1 VIELFSLSL
10 TYGALLIA
18 QVRSQMPGQISD
30 QIPGQISMPLQI
42 LISDRPSKQAPRQG
56 TTFLAFGG
64 GGAPSYNE
72 IALEK
77 NLLYFQRTLKVLGFN
92 AADASIFFANGG
104 DRQATIRY
112 LDRNGKEKFKPPEI
126 PNLKGASTLANL
138 QAWLNKYSQ
147 QNSQSKIFFYFTG
160 HGHRNVLNANDNSLM
175 LWQEQKLTVKQ
186 FSSLLDRLPPQTPIA
201 MMMAQ
206 CYSGSFANIIYEG
219 GDPQKPLA
227 KQNRCGFYATIRT
240 LPSVGCTAEVD
251 ESDYRDYSSSFF
263 AGLSG
268 RSRTGQSVPS
278 ADYNKDGR
286 VAYNEAHAFAK
297 IDEKTTDLPV
307 STSEVWL
314 QTQSSRLLRDRIFSQ
329 PITALL
335 QTARPEQRYVVESL
349 VRSLKMKVGYSLKK
363 NRENFSFREIGLDSG
378 ESRAYFT
385 RLQME
390 LINIGMESQIR
401 TSRNSPQTA
410 TLDRLLKCESD
421 SWQR

>member
-1 VIELFSLSL
+1 MIELFSLSL
-10 TYGALLIA
+10 TYSAILIT
-18 QVRSQMPGQISD
+18 QVYSHVPRQIN
-30 QIPGQISMPLQI
+30 MPLLT
-42 LISDRPSKQAPRQG
+42 LISDRPLKQSAKQG
-56 TTFLAFGG
+56 ITFLVFGG

-92 AADASIFFANGG
+92 AADASVFFANGN
-104 DRQATIRY
+104 DRQSTIRY
-112 LDRNGKEKFKPPEI
+112 LDPDGNQKFKPPDI
-126 PNLKGASTLANL
+126 PYLKGASTLANL
-138 QAWLNKYSQ
+138 QAWINSYPQ
-147 QNSQSKIFFYFTG
+147 QNPQNHKIFFYFTG
-160 HGHRNVLNANDNSLM
+160 HGHLNRQDVNNNSLM
-175 LWQEQKLTVKQ
+175 LWQEQELSVKR
-186 FSSLLDRLPPQTPIA
+186 FSSLLDRLPTQYPIA

-206 CYSGSFANIIYEG
+206 CYSGSFANIIYAG

-240 LPSVGCTAEVD
+240 LPSVGCTAEVN

-268 RSRTGQSVPS
+268 RSRTGDRVPS

-297 IDEKTTDLPV
+297 VDEQTTDLPV

-314 QTQSSRLLRDRIFSQ
+314 QTQSSRQLRDRIFSQ
-329 PITALL
+329 PIAQLL

-349 VRSLKMKVGYSLKK
+349 VKSLKMKLGYSLKK
-363 NRENFSFREIGLDSG
+363 NRENFSFSEISLDSG
-378 ESRAYFT
+378 ERKAYFT

-401 TSRNSPQTA
+401 TSKNSPPIA
-410 TLDRLLKCESD
+410 TLNRLLKCESD
-421 SWQR
+421 SWQG

>member
-1 VIELFSLSL
+1 
-10 TYGALLIA
+10 
-18 QVRSQMPGQISD
+18 
-30 QIPGQISMPLQI
+30 MPLQI
-42 LISDRPSKQAPRQG
+42 LISDRPLKQAPKQLPTLVSKQPPRQN

-77 NLLYFQRTLKVLGFN
+77 NLLYFQRTLKVLGFSV
-92 AADASIFFANGG
+92 ADASVFFANGG
-104 DRQATIRY
+104 DRQPTIRY
-112 LDRNGKEKFKPPEI
+112 LDGNGNQKFKPPEI

-138 QAWLNKYSQ
+138 QAWLNKYPQ
-147 QNSQSKIFFYFTG
+147 QNSQNNKIFFYFTG
-160 HGHRNVLNANDNSLM
+160 HGHLNKQNANDNSLV
-175 LWQEQKLTVKQ
+175 LWKEEQLTVKQ
-186 FSSLLDRLPPQTPIA
+186 FSRLLDRLPTQTPITI
-201 MMMAQ
+201 MMAQ
-206 CYSGSFANIIYEG
+206 CYSGSFANIIYED

-240 LPSVGCTAEVD
+240 LPSVGCTAEVN

-268 RSRTGQSVPS
+268 RSRTGDRVPS
-278 ADYNKDGR
+278 ADYNQDGR

-329 PITALL
+329 PIAQLL

-378 ESRAYFT
+378 ESKAYFT

-390 LINIGMESQIR
+390 LINIGMASQIR

-421 SWQR
+421 SWHK